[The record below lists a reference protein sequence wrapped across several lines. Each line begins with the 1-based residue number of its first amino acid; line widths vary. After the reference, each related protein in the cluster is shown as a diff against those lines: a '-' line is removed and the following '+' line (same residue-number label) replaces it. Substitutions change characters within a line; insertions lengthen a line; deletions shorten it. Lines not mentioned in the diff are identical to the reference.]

1 MSNPTLNTKRIQL
14 GTLDNPGDIQRL
26 TVHIQELYNG
36 QIPVITG
43 SGAPTTIPPKIS
55 AQFIDTKNNH
65 IYVATG
71 NTKVGNWVKV
81 S

>member
-1 MSNPTLNTKRIQL
+1 MSNTLNSQRISL
-14 GTLDNPGDIQRL
+14 GNLNNPQDVQRL
-26 TVHIQELYNG
+26 TVHIQTLYNG

-43 SGAPTTIPPKIS
+43 SGAPSMVPPKIS
-55 AQFIDTKNNH
+55 AQYIDTKNNQ

-71 NTKVGNWVKV
+71 NSLISHWVKV